1 MQRNYSYFVVLR
13 IYAAATLIS
22 VYLCCHLNTWTSGLT
37 IDSIRKITLIMKYKM
52 IVATI

>member
-22 VYLCCHLNTWTSGLT
+22 VYLCCRLNTDKWYLL
-37 IDSIRKITLIMKYKM
+37 DSIRKITLIMKYKM